1 MINATENLDSKFNI
15 VDSIKMKIRGCTD
28 DQIIQLQEY
37 VRLLIEW
44 NQKINLI
51 SRKDEVNVWTR
62 HILHSLS
69 LLFLFKLKPN
79 SRAIDVGTGGG
90 LPGLPLAIMEP
101 SIEFVLVDS
110 IKKKCMA
117 VSDMVD
123 RLKLKNVIVVIERVE
138 ELSKKNIYQHSFDY
152 ILARAVAPTD
162 NLIGWSLPLLRS
174 NDSKNT
180 GNEPDSSEKK
190 MIELRSLVLWKGGN
204 LENEIQDAQNKFH
217 PKNISIH
224 PITFGDL
231 NSEPD
236 SDKKLVII
244 NI

>member
-1 MINATENLDSKFNI
+1 
-15 VDSIKMKIRGCTD
+15 
-28 DQIIQLQEY
+28 
-37 VRLLIEW
+37 
-44 NQKINLI
+44 
-51 SRKDEVNVWTR
+51 
-62 HILHSLS
+62 
-69 LLFLFKLKPN
+69 
-79 SRAIDVGTGGG
+79 
-90 LPGLPLAIMEP
+90 
-101 SIEFVLVDS
+101 
-110 IKKKCMA
+110 MA

-123 RLKLKNVIVVIERVE
+123 KLKLKNVVVVTERIE

-152 ILARAVAPTD
+152 ILARAVAPAD
-162 NLIGWSLPLLRS
+162 NLIGWSLPLLKS

-180 GNEPDSSEKK
+180 RKEPDSSGKK

-204 LENEIQDAQNKFH
+204 LENELQDAQNKFH

-231 NSEPD
+231 NGEPD

>member
-1 MINATENLDSKFNI
+1 LNTTIPDEIFRT
-15 VDSIKMKIRGCTD
+15 IKDNFSEWPDEKN
-28 DQIIQLQEY
+28 IQLQEY

-62 HILHSLS
+62 HILHSIS

-101 SIEFVLVDS
+101 SIKFVLVDS
-110 IKKKCMA
+110 IRKKCMA

-123 RLKLKNVIVVIERVE
+123 KLKLKNVIVVTERVE
-138 ELSKKNIYQHSFDY
+138 ELSKKNIYQRSFDY
-152 ILARAVAPTD
+152 ILARAVAPAD
-162 NLIGWSLPLLRS
+162 NLIEWSLPLLKS
-174 NDSKNT
+174 NDNKNV
-180 GNEPDSSEKK
+180 GKEPDSSDKK
-190 MIELRSLVLWKGGN
+190 IIEPRSLVLWKGGN
-204 LENEIQDAQNKFH
+204 LENELQDARNKFH
-217 PKNISIH
+217 PKNISVH

-231 NSEPD
+231 NSEPN

>member
-1 MINATENLDSKFNI
+1 LNI
-15 VDSIKMKIRGCTD
+15 TIPGEILKTIKDNFSEWSDEK
-28 DQIIQLQEY
+28 IIQLQEY

-90 LPGLPLAIMEP
+90 LPGLPLVIMEP
-101 SIEFVLVDS
+101 SIKFVLVDS
-110 IKKKCMA
+110 IRKKCMA

-123 RLKLKNVIVVIERVE
+123 RLKLKNVIVVTERVE

-174 NDSKNT
+174 NDSKNI

-190 MIELRSLVLWKGGN
+190 MIEPRSLVLWKGGN
-204 LENEIQDAQNKFH
+204 LEAELQNAQNKFH
-217 PKNISIH
+217 PNNISVH

-231 NSEPD
+231 NGEQD